1 MEYKLSTLYPG
12 ESGTVI
18 HVEGSGQ
25 VRKRILDM
33 GIVPGVRI
41 EVIRC
46 APMGDP
52 VELKLREYLLTLRKT
67 EADSVIVSKE
77 VPQ

>member
-1 MEYKLSTLYPG
+1 
-12 ESGTVI
+12 
-18 HVEGSGQ
+18 
-25 VRKRILDM
+25 
-33 GIVPGVRI
+33 
-41 EVIRC
+41 
-46 APMGDP
+46 MGDP

>member
-1 MEYKLSTLYPG
+1 LEYKLSTLNPG
-12 ESGTVI
+12 ESGTVV

-25 VRKRILDM
+25 IRKRILDM

-41 EVIRC
+41 EIIRA

-52 VELKLREYLLTLRKT
+52 IELKLRGYLLTLRKN
-67 EADSVIVSKE
+67 EAESILVSKE
-77 VPQ
+77 VSQ

>member
-1 MEYKLSTLYPG
+1 
-12 ESGTVI
+12 
-18 HVEGSGQ
+18 
-25 VRKRILDM
+25 M